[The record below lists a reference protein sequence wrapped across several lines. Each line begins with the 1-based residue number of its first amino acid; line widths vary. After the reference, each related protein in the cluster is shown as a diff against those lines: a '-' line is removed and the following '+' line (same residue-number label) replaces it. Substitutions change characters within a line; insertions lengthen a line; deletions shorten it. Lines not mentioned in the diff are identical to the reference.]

1 MKAPTERESRGS
13 GGQAAALR
21 HTRIL
26 CLAAFLTAMSFLLG
40 YIAKTIQG
48 TGPLRFTLEG
58 LPIVLSGMVLGP
70 LYGALTGLA
79 ADLLSCLLAGQAP
92 LPLVSVGAAAVG
104 LVPGLLSLLLP
115 PMKDGKPSILRM
127 LLFSG
132 PAHLI
137 GSMLIK
143 TLALAELYGP
153 LPVLLLRIPLY
164 LVIPLIESALLRLL
178 LGSPAVKR
186 ELERLVK
193 K

>member
-92 LPLVSVGAAAVG
+92 LPLVSAGAAAVG
-104 LVPGLLSLLLP
+104 LGGWRLFAAPPGWKHGPANRLLS
-115 PMKDGKPSILRM
+115 PSAR
-127 LLFSG
+127 
-132 PAHLI
+132 
-137 GSMLIK
+137 
-143 TLALAELYGP
+143 
-153 LPVLLLRIPLY
+153 
-164 LVIPLIESALLRLL
+164 
-178 LGSPAVKR
+178 
-186 ELERLVK
+186 
-193 K
+193 